1 MPEGIVRELLV
12 HVDEECQ
19 SPQWRSIVAL
29 VMPLLG
35 QKVPAQLP
43 RYMEWQLVCLLAQ
56 QNRHGW
62 NFRLTL
68 EQELRLDVLD
78 LNRTLQDHEC
88 APELHQAHPKRTVI
102 QSQSS

>member
-19 SPQWRSIVAL
+19 SLQWRSIGAL
-29 VMPLLG
+29 VMQLLG
-35 QKVPAQLP
+35 QKAPAQLP
-43 RYMEWQLVCLLAQ
+43 RYMEWQLVCPLAQ

-62 NFRLTL
+62 NFHLMQER
-68 EQELRLDVLD
+68 ELRLHALDV
-78 LNRTLQDHEC
+78 NRTLLDHEC
-88 APELHQAHPKRTVI
+88 VPELHQVHPKRTVR